1 MAADALDRIHI
12 RQLRLRCII
21 GINPEERE
29 KKQDIEVDITLYA
42 DLSQAAATDAIE
54 DTVDYKGI
62 KLKVVELVENSS
74 FFLIERLAE
83 RVAEICLADVKVRRA
98 RVLIEKPG
106 ALRFAR
112 TVGVEIFRERPA
124 DA

>member
-29 KKQDIEVDITLYA
+29 KKQDIEVDVTLYA